1 MTVHP
6 YAILSLGELIEVALE
21 IDNKS
26 ASTLKPKIKLK
37 EEAIFVASGRER
49 KTVVTTRAKVNCGYI
64 MPSNEVQTREV
75 CLEIPD
81 RKISPDMQLP
91 HLWNIKVSHH
101 IEVNEHKKCERMFI
115 PSDNRNTLDEHRF
128 ISCR

>member
-6 YAILSLGELIEVALE
+6 YPILSLGELIEVALE

-37 EEAIFVASGRER
+37 EEAIFVASGRDR
-49 KTVVTTRAKVNCGYI
+49 KTVVTTWAKVNCSHI
-64 MPSNEVQTREV
+64 PTSNEVQTHEV
-75 CLEIPD
+75 CLEIPEG
-81 RKISPDMQLP
+81 KITPNIQLR
-91 HLWNIKVSHH
+91 HLWNVKISHH
-101 IEVNEHKKCERMFI
+101 IEVNTHKKCERMFI

>member
-6 YAILSLGELIEVALE
+6 YPILSLGELIEVALE

-37 EEAIFVASGRER
+37 EEAIFVASGRDR
-49 KTVVTTRAKVNCGYI
+49 KTVVTTWAKVNCWYI
-64 MPSNEVQTREV
+64 MPSNEVQTRNAH
-75 CLEIPD
+75 LEIPE
-81 RKISPDMQLP
+81 RKIRPDMQLT